1 HSLRTQLAVT
11 GMMAAMFGLMAF
23 LIIAM
28 DHPLWGDVSVTPDA
42 LVTVRDNINRVAR
55 EAR

>member
-1 HSLRTQLAVT
+1 
-11 GMMAAMFGLMAF
+11 MMAAMFGLMAF

-42 LVTVRDNINRVAR
+42 LMTARDNINRAAR